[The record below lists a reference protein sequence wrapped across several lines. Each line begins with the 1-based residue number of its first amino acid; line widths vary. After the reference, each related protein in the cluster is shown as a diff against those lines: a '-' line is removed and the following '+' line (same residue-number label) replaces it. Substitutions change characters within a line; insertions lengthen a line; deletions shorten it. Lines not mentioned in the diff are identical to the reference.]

1 MTRPAPPPSPPPPC
15 PPVSSAPSVPSV
27 PEPVHRRL
35 RIFALDPGVASQYD
49 TAGIATMTIS
59 VPWESL
65 GPGPVGKYIE
75 VVDVDPASQCF
86 YHPVDLDNPRL
97 LAQDG
102 LAPSETNPQF
112 HQQMV
117 YAVAMATIQHFERA
131 LGRVALWSGHWDS
144 NKNAYQFVR
153 RLRIYPHA
161 LRDRN
166 AYYSPD
172 KKALLFGS
180 FAAGRADR
188 YNAPETIV
196 HCALS
201 HDIIAHEV
209 THALLDGVHPHFDEP
224 VHADVLA
231 FHEAFADL
239 VALFQ
244 HFAYPGLLRDQ
255 IARTRGN
262 LADDSLL
269 GKLAQQFGY
278 AAGRGDA
285 LRSALGKSDAAG
297 NWQPS
302 VPDAHAL
309 SRVQEP
315 HARGEILVAA
325 VFGAFI
331 KVYGART
338 RDLYRIASEGSGVLR
353 PGDLHPDLANRLA
366 DEAAATASRMLQMC
380 IRAIDYCPP
389 VGIRFGDYLR
399 ALVTADY
406 DLDPEDSLGFRVAV
420 IESFRQWGIH
430 PEGIRS
436 LSTEALLWPSG
447 EDELREAGLQLV
459 QQDLLKPLFADDDES
474 GPVDPVSLARWTLES
489 DRYRAWRGARRNAIT
504 IHAWLLGKGRPL
516 LEALGL
522 AVEGDSSRQTIW
534 RSPSNPAW
542 LSLEVHSVRTAV
554 RRSRSGALVTDL
566 VVEIL
571 QRRRGYMDEKL
582 QAQRD
587 IGPIDPKDRGD
598 FTYRA
603 GCTLLI
609 DPAKRIIRR
618 VIKTPGGIAGDRGDA
633 ALKAQRRYLSGEHAE
648 PLNAFYSDAPHPRER
663 ERFALLHRRGEPVHP
678 QEPARDH
685 R

>member
-1 MTRPAPPPSPPPPC
+1 MPDPI
-15 PPVSSAPSVPSV
+15 
-27 PEPVHRRL
+27 HRRL
-35 RIFALDPGVASQYD
+35 RIFALDPGVASQFD
-49 TAGIATMTIS
+49 AAGIATMTIN
-59 VPWESL
+59 VPWEPL
-65 GPGPVGKYIE
+65 ERGPVGKYVE

-86 YHPVDLDNPRL
+86 YHPVDLDDPRL

-131 LGRVALWSGHWDS
+131 LGRVALWSGHWDDTTKS
-144 NKNAYQFVR
+144 YQFVR

-161 LRDRN
+161 VRDRN

-180 FAAGRADR
+180 FPAGRADR

-209 THALLDGVHPHFDEP
+209 THALLDGLHPHFDEP
-224 VHADVLA
+224 VHEDVLA

-269 GKLAQQFGY
+269 GKLAQQFGH

-285 LRSALGKSDAAG
+285 LRSALGKIDKAG
-297 NWQPS
+297 RWQPN
-302 VPDAHAL
+302 VPDPRAL
-309 SRVQEP
+309 SQALEP
-315 HARGEILVAA
+315 HARAEILVAA
-325 VFGAFI
+325 VFGAFL
-331 KVYGART
+331 KVYGSRT

-366 DEAAATASRMLQMC
+366 DEAAATANRMLQMC
-380 IRAIDYCPP
+380 IRALDYCPP

-447 EDELREAGLQLV
+447 EDEIRDAELQLV
-459 QQDLLKPLFADDDES
+459 QQDLLKPLFADDDEES
-474 GPVDPVSLARWTLES
+474 GPAADPVSLARWTLES

-504 IHAWLLGKGRPL
+504 VHAWLHGKGRVL
-516 LEALGL
+516 LGALGL
-522 AVEGDSSRQTIW
+522 AVDVDAGRQTIW
-534 RSPSNPAW
+534 RAPNGPAS

-554 RRSRSGALVTDL
+554 RRSRSGALVTDM

-571 QRRRGYMDEKL
+571 QRRRGYMDKNL
-582 QAQRD
+582 QAARD
-587 IGPIDPKDRGD
+587 AGPVDPKDRGD

-609 DPAKRIIRR
+609 DPAKRLIRR
-618 VIKTPGGIAGDRGDA
+618 VIKTAGPIGGDDGDA
-633 ALKAQRRYLSGEHAE
+633 QLEAQRQYLNGERSE
-648 PLNAFYSDAPHPRER
+648 PFNAFHSGAPNPRER
-663 ERFALLHRRGEPVHP
+663 ERFALLHSHGERGDD
-678 QEPARDH
+678 QEPDHDH